1 MSTPHEILAELL
13 SSLQADVL
21 DRAGRAS
28 WEAAAATLSSVLGTA
43 PAIEELE
50 GRLIMPD
57 EVIDDF
63 ADPHI
68 VIPFRLSTN
77 RDQSAIAYGVGPT
90 AAMAR
95 FFGSQAD
102 SPEAEEQQTIVIAS
116 ALLGQVTQ
124 AVSSQAFA
132 AADSGLAV
140 SLQDITANSMPSL
153 LSMMDE
159 PALALT
165 GVLKGDEALPVT
177 FLFPGT
183 FLDIIAGA
191 MQAAAS
197 APLAAEPVAVPAPAS
212 PPPTFDLPFS
222 LTSDELTSAS
232 LIDEEAAGAAE
243 TGAAPEAV
251 MPAAGREPTP
261 IMSAPT
267 AHRARFAPL
276 PDPEVTATRQA
287 IDLLSGLEMNVSV
300 ELGRTEMKVSEVLN
314 LGPGS
319 VIELDRLSGEPV
331 DILVNDRLIARGE
344 VVVVDENF
352 GVRVVEVIRRGV
364 EHEERV
370 S

>member
-1 MSTPHEILAELL
+1 MSTPHDILAELL

-21 DRAGRAS
+21 VRAGSAS
-28 WEAAAATLSSVLGTA
+28 WEAARASLAAVLGAA
-43 PAIEELE
+43 PGLEELE
-50 GRLIMPD
+50 GRLVMPD
-57 EVIDDF
+57 EVGGDF

-68 VIPFRLSTN
+68 VVPIRLSTN
-77 RDQSAIAYGVGPT
+77 RDQSSVAYAVAPT
-90 AAMAR
+90 SAAAR

-102 SPEAEEQQTIVIAS
+102 SPDAEEQQTTIIAS
-116 ALLGQVTQ
+116 ALLGQVVQ
-124 AVSSQAFA
+124 AVNSQAFA
-132 AADSGLAV
+132 DSGLTIA
-140 SLQDITANSMPSL
+140 LQDITANAMPTL

-165 GVLKGDEALPVT
+165 GTLRGEEELPVT

-191 MQAAAS
+191 MPATAPAPVAAAPA
-197 APLAAEPVAVPAPAS
+197 AP
-212 PPPTFDLPFS
+212 TYDMPFT
-222 LTSDELTSAS
+222 LTSDELNSAE
-232 LIDEEAAGAAE
+232 LFDEEPAAAE
-243 TGAAPEAV
+243 PAMPGTAAMATP
-251 MPAAGREPTP
+251 GREPTP
-261 IMSAPT
+261 ITAAPT
-267 AHRARFAPL
+267 AHRARFAPI
-276 PDPEVTATRQA
+276 PDPEPAVTRHSM
-287 IDLLSGLEMNVSV
+287 DLLSSLEMNVSV
-300 ELGRTEMKVSEVLN
+300 ELGRTEMKVSEVLA

-364 EHEERV
+364 EHAERV

>member
-13 SSLQADVL
+13 STAQADIL
-21 DRAGRAS
+21 ARAS
-28 WEAAAATLSSVLGTA
+28 HAAWEGAQGSLASVLGAA
-43 PAIEELE
+43 PGLADLE

-57 EVIDDF
+57 EVDGDF

-68 VIPFRLSTN
+68 VVPIRLSTN
-77 RDQSAIAYGVGPT
+77 RDQSATAYAVAPT
-90 AAMAR
+90 AAAAR

-102 SPEAEEQQTIVIAS
+102 SSDDEEQQTLIMAS
-116 ALLGQVTQ
+116 ALLGQVAQ
-124 AVSSQAFA
+124 AVNNQAFA
-132 AADSGLAV
+132 GLESGLAIAV
-140 SLQDITANSMPSL
+140 QDITANAMPAL
-153 LSMMDE
+153 LAMMDE

-165 GVLKGDEALPVT
+165 GVLSGEADLPIT

-183 FLDIIAGA
+183 FLDIVAVA
-191 MQAAAS
+191 MPATA
-197 APLAAEPVAVPAPAS
+197 PVA
-212 PPPTFDLPFS
+212 PTFDLPFS
-222 LTSDELTSAS
+222 LTSEELNSAE
-232 LIDEEAAGAAE
+232 LLDEEAGFDTE
-243 TGAAPEAV
+243 PSPVQVDLSAPA
-251 MPAAGREPTP
+251 REPTP

-276 PDPEVTATRQA
+276 PEPEPAVTRHA
-287 IDLLSGLEMNVSV
+287 IDLLSNLEMNVSV
-300 ELGRTEMKVSEVLN
+300 ELGRTEMKVSEVLS

-352 GVRVVEVIRRGV
+352 GVRVVEVVRRGS
-364 EHEERV
+364 EHRERV

>member
-13 SSLQADVL
+13 SSVQADVL
-21 DRAGRAS
+21 DRAGNAG
-28 WEAAAATLSSVLGTA
+28 WESARDALTSVLGSA
-43 PAIEELE
+43 PGLEGLE

-57 EVIDDF
+57 EVDGDF
-63 ADPHI
+63 ADPHLVLAI
-68 VIPFRLSTN
+68 RISTT
-77 RDQSAIAYGVGPT
+77 RDQSATAYGVAPT
-90 AAMAR
+90 AAAVR

-102 SPEAEEQQTIVIAS
+102 SPEDEEQQTIVMAS
-116 ALLGQVTQ
+116 ALLGQVAQ
-124 AVSSQAFA
+124 SVNSQAFA
-132 AADSGLAV
+132 GLDSGLAV
-140 SLQDITANSMPSL
+140 SIQDVTANTMPDL

-165 GVLKGDEALPVT
+165 GVLKGAEELSIT

-183 FLDIIAGA
+183 FLDIVAGA
-191 MQAAAS
+191 MPATA
-197 APLAAEPVAVPAPAS
+197 PAPAAAAA
-212 PPPTFDLPFS
+212 PTFDLPFS
-222 LTSDELTSAS
+222 LTSDELNSAEMAD
-232 LIDEEAAGAAE
+232 DEAESDSDTLAEAAMS
-243 TGAAPEAV
+243 APL
-251 MPAAGREPTP
+251 REPTP

-276 PDPEVTATRQA
+276 PEPEPAVTRQA
-287 IDLLSGLEMNVSV
+287 IDLLSSLEMNVSV
-300 ELGRTEMKVSEVLN
+300 ELGRTEMKVSEVLS

-364 EHEERV
+364 EHEEHV